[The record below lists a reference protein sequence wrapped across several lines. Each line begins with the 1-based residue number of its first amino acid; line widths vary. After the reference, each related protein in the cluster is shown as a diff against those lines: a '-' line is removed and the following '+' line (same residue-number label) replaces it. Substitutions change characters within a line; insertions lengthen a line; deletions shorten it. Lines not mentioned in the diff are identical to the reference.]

1 MSFNEQLGRIRSLK
15 RPELLN
21 RVVKL
26 LPWLLILLPATI
38 GFLYVRAFGVNV
50 VYTDAWSMVPLFNK
64 WAHGKLTLS
73 DLYAQ
78 HNEHRMFFPE
88 AVELLLGVATK
99 YNNVAEMYLIEV
111 CFLAT
116 LGILL
121 LAFRSDTAP
130 RLTLF
135 IPVSLLVFSLMQY
148 ENMLLGYQINFAFTQ
163 MFGVL
168 TLFLIYILGRRS
180 TIWLSSVA
188 ALGSAT
194 VASFSTAQ
202 GLLVWPAGLLQLLI
216 GPVGRQTRRILV
228 VVWSLAGLAEWVAYF
243 VDFRRSPDKPSLLYA
258 AEHPI
263 EGVSYFLTLLGS
275 SLSWEQTSAFLVGLL
290 VACLT
295 LVSLLLLVKNR
306 KVDEYS
312 FWVSLLFYS
321 LLILAFITVGRS
333 AFGVWQAMAPRYTT
347 FSILVVVSVYA
358 ILVKMVLERRSAA
371 NTILLVVLSGVI
383 LLSAAIS
390 YPAGILV
397 GKYTEATRE
406 RAALLLTSGK
416 YKSLPDAALEESFG
430 TPHGRVVRENAP
442 ILKRLHYNVFSKPR
456 AQGEQEG
463 LTADE
468 REELRRLRRKVKE
481 LRQEI
486 DSLKAAAASF
496 AREHGLQ

>member
-1 MSFNEQLGRIRSLK
+1 L
-15 RPELLN
+15 
-21 RVVKL
+21 V
-26 LPWLLILLPATI
+26 LLPATV
-38 GFLYVRAFGVNV
+38 GFLYVRAFGVSV

-88 AVELLLGVATK
+88 TIQLLLGVATK
-99 YNNVAEMYLIEV
+99 YNNMVEMYLIEV
-111 CFLAT
+111 CFLVT

-121 LAFRSDTAP
+121 LAFRSGTRPA
-130 RLTLF
+130 LVLF
-135 IPVSLLVFSLMQY
+135 VPISLLVFSLMQY

-168 TLFLIYILGRRS
+168 TIFLLYIFGGRS
-180 TIWLSSVA
+180 PVWLSSVA

-216 GPVGRQTRRILV
+216 GPVERQTKRILV

-258 AEHPI
+258 IEHPL
-263 EGVSYFLTLLGS
+263 EGASYFLTLLGS

-290 VACLT
+290 LVCLT

-306 KVDEYS
+306 KVGEYS

-321 LLILAFITVGRS
+321 LLILASITAGRS
-333 AFGVWQAMAPRYTT
+333 AYGAWQAMAPRYTT
-347 FSILVVVSVYA
+347 FSILVVVSLYA
-358 ILVKMVLERRSAA
+358 ILVKTLLERRSAA
-371 NTILLVVLSGVI
+371 NTVLLIVLSGVI

-397 GKYTEATRE
+397 GKYTEASRE

-416 YKSLPDAALEESFG
+416 YKSLPDAALAESFG
-430 TPHGRVVRENAP
+430 TSQGRVVRENAP
-442 ILKRLHYNVFSKPR
+442 ILKRLHYNVFSEPR
-456 AQGEQEG
+456 AQGEQER
-463 LTADE
+463 LTTEE
-468 REELRRLRRKVKE
+468 RGELRRLRRKVKE

-486 DSLKAAAASF
+486 DSLKAAVASF
-496 AREHGLQ
+496 AREHGIQWVGSSSSR